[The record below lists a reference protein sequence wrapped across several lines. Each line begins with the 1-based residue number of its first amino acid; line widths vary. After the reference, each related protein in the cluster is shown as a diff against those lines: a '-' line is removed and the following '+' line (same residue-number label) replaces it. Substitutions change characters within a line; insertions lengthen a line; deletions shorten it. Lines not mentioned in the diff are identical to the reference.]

1 MHAQLSR
8 QVNHWTTAA
17 ARLDLDDLASAESW
31 SRLESYMGVSLRK
44 HLGGVIDR
52 LRQEGDVL
60 TASLRAAQSVTALR
74 EQQRR
79 LLAFRHSFMR
89 TETTLDFYA
98 DAINTRTS
106 VRMAGLLRACDI
118 LAHRSMS
125 VLLDQLDRTTPVVL
139 TYVDKGLG
147 ASILKA
153 GMRLWDGGA
162 ENPVAAIKIVR
173 HNLLRPTALI
183 HEAGHQVAHIVGWN
197 NELANTLDE
206 GLSAAPDGVAETW
219 SAWASEIAADA
230 FAFVHTGFASVAAL
244 HDVLSGD
251 RGFVFQHTPGDPHP
265 ICYLRVL
272 LGIETCRH
280 FYGAGPWDA
289 LRDAWVAAYSLEAAS
304 GATQR
309 LITQSIPLLPRIVEL
324 TYDTPQRAFR
334 GRALR
339 EVISPERV
347 SPKELAALEQRLGT
361 SLYTSMHWVWSEC
374 LRLLALTGWRVAA
387 APSDAQRIL
396 QLQEASLLR
405 LGGSLQAA

>member
-1 MHAQLSR
+1 
-8 QVNHWTTAA
+8 
-17 ARLDLDDLASAESW
+17 
-31 SRLESYMGVSLRK
+31 MGVSLRK
-44 HLGGVIDR
+44 HLGGVIGR

-60 TASLRAAQSVTALR
+60 SASLRAAESVTAMR
-74 EQQRR
+74 ELQRR
-79 LLAFRHSFMR
+79 LLAFRRSFMR
-89 TETTLDFYA
+89 AETTLDFYA

-106 VRMAGLLRACDI
+106 ARMAGLLRACDI

-125 VLLDQLDRTTPVVL
+125 VLLDQLGRTTPVVL

-183 HEAGHQVAHIVGWN
+183 HEAGHQVAHIIGWN
-197 NELANTLDE
+197 SELATTLDA
-206 GLSAAPDGVAETW
+206 GLRAEPDGVAEIW

-244 HDVLSGD
+244 HDVLSGE
-251 RGFVFQHTPGDPHP
+251 RGFVFQHMRGDPHP

-289 LRDAWVAAYSLEAAS
+289 LRDSWMAAYSLDSAS
-304 GATQR
+304 VTTQR
-309 LITQSIPLLPRIVEL
+309 LIAQSIPLLPRIVEL

-339 EVISPERV
+339 EVIAPERV
-347 SPKELAALEQRLGT
+347 SPQELAALEQRLGV
-361 SLYTSMHWVWSEC
+361 SLYTSMHWVWTEC

-387 APSDAQRIL
+387 APNDAQRML
-396 QLQEASLLR
+396 QLQEGSLLR